1 MEDCLLVA
9 CREIQKTRLVTKTIA
24 HRATHVSSA
33 IVAFVKIDMK
43 LCRVQNFGV
52 LRRKLTEVGHFKI
65 LRTPA
70 GRKYEARPSYIF
82 ILLLRFMVQRY

>member
-52 LRRKLTEVGHFKI
+52 LRRNLTEVGHFKI
-65 LRTPA
+65 LKDTCRE
-70 GRKYEARPSYIF
+70 KI
-82 ILLLRFMVQRY
+82 